1 MDFVKNDLISHIEKH
16 KENENDFL
24 VILCLDTVPDEYMKV
39 NSILPTSKL
48 GYFHYELHD
57 KISLLE
63 YLEKKPEFLM
73 PELLIEREIPKEE
86 IFYINKME

>member
-1 MDFVKNDLISHIEKH
+1 MI
-16 KENENDFL
+16 
-24 VILCLDTVPDEYMKV
+24 
-39 NSILPTSKL
+39 
-48 GYFHYELHD
+48 FHYELHD